1 MRQNGRW
8 ENDLNNLADLA
19 APASVAAQKDNTKLG
34 HVGYKICDQVL
45 VLFPE
50 YFFSAWSP
58 QKNKEIQKGSRLSQE
73 CYQSRTGLD
82 QELWKS
88 ELWTT

>member
-8 ENDLNNLADLA
+8 ENDLNSLVDLA

-45 VLFPE
+45 KSSSPNI
-50 YFFSAWSP
+50 FFFCLEP
-58 QKNKEIQKGSRLSQE
+58 TEE
-73 CYQSRTGLD
+73 
-82 QELWKS
+82 
-88 ELWTT
+88 